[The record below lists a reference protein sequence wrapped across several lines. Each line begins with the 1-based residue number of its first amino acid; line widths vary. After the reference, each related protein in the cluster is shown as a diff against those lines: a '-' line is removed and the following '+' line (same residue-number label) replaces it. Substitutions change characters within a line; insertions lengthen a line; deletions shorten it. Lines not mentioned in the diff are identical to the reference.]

1 MGANEWQA
9 GDRGKD
15 ASVSYKKKLL
25 HTNEQS
31 IQQSNEKQET
41 HDSE

>member
-1 MGANEWQA
+1 MDANEWQA

-15 ASVSYKKKLL
+15 ASVAYKKKLL

-31 IQQSNEKQET
+31 IQQSNEKQEI
-41 HDSE
+41 HGYK

>member
-9 GDRGKD
+9 GVRGKD
-15 ASVSYKKKLL
+15 ASVAYKKKLL

-31 IQQSNEKQET
+31 IQQSKREARDT
-41 HDSE
+41 